1 MVPPL
6 TSQAP
11 IQRGGT
17 SAAMAAMAALCQCHA
32 HRDSDAG
39 GSRDLAAG
47 DEFFFLDGD
56 VVWSI
61 SHFFCCWRC
70 SGYMN
75 RNTFI
80 FFFAESVRFEQCLSI
95 QSRHQIWSNCNLKK
109 SGCSDFLAFIYV
121 YRQIIAY
128 SFCKKTLLSAQGFS
142 RVSYLLEEC
151 KSWTR
156 DHDSSMYND

>member
-11 IQRGGT
+11 IQRGGI
-17 SAAMAAMAALCQCHA
+17 SAAMAAMAAPCQCHA

-39 GSRDLAAG
+39 
-47 DEFFFLDGD
+47 DEFFFFLDAT
-56 VVWSI
+56 SI

-109 SGCSDFLAFIYV
+109 SGCSDLLAFIYI

>member
-1 MVPPL
+1 MVDI
-6 TSQAP
+6 S
-11 IQRGGT
+11 
-17 SAAMAAMAALCQCHA
+17 
-32 HRDSDAG
+32 
-39 GSRDLAAG
+39 
-47 DEFFFLDGD
+47 FFLLLEVFGIYE
-56 VVWSI
+56 SK
-61 SHFFCCWRC
+61 HLHL
-70 SGYMN
+70 
-75 RNTFI
+75 

-109 SGCSDFLAFIYV
+109 SGCSDLLAFIYI